1 MMPKEG
7 PFQSRP
13 ISIFPELGGT
23 NRESVNEG
31 PVSRH
36 VKGLPSS

>member
-23 NRESVNEG
+23 NRESVNER
-31 PVSRH
+31 PVSHH
-36 VKGLPSS
+36 VKGFYSS